1 MRDTNSVCLVG
12 RLTRDIGEGFG
23 YTKAGTAVANFSIA
37 VNRTKKDGENYVE
50 YPVYVDVRL
59 YGRAAEN
66 LRQYLLKGTQVCVV
80 GRLDMIS
87 WEKDGRRFSKLF
99 LSADHIQLLGGKNTR
114 QDGYSEK
121 TETRGIQSPMD
132 EFPEEIPF

>member
-23 YTKAGTAVANFSIA
+23 YMKDGTAVANFSIA

-50 YPVYVDVRL
+50 HPVYVDTRL
-59 YGRAAEN
+59 YGKAAEN

-80 GRLDMIS
+80 GGLDMSS

-99 LSADHIQLLGGKNTR
+99 LSVDHIQLLGGKNTR
-114 QDGYSEK
+114 DDSSEK
-121 TETRGIQSPMD
+121 TTTRVVQSPAD